1 MKKII
6 LLLFL
11 AAVSLTSPAQ
21 CAMKNTA
28 FKAGEQLSYNLYFNW
43 KFVWY
48 KVGKA
53 NMSVS
58 NSRYDGKDAY
68 LCKLTATSNGK
79 LDKYFYMRDT
89 LISYVTHQLEPLYFR
104 KGAHEGKRYTV
115 DEVWH
120 KRSGSNN
127 KIKIRRLHNDKSI
140 TTKEE
145 THSDCIFD
153 MLSTFLRARSFISSG
168 WQRGHQT
175 KLKVV
180 SGSEVC
186 PGIITYKGIETVK
199 ADNGKK
205 YSCMKM
211 EYLVYKKKKKKY
223 ERLGTI
229 FITDDSHHIPV
240 RIDFNLRF
248 GSAKAFLTS
257 MK

>member
-1 MKKII
+1 
-6 LLLFL
+6 
-11 AAVSLTSPAQ
+11 
-21 CAMKNTA
+21 
-28 FKAGEQLSYNLYFNW
+28 
-43 KFVWY
+43 
-48 KVGKA
+48 
-53 NMSVS
+53 
-58 NSRYDGKDAY
+58 
-68 LCKLTATSNGK
+68 
-79 LDKYFYMRDT
+79 
-89 LISYVTHQLEPLYFR
+89 
-104 KGAHEGKRYTV
+104 
-115 DEVWH
+115 
-120 KRSGSNN
+120 
-127 KIKIRRLHNDKSI
+127 
-140 TTKEE
+140 
-145 THSDCIFD
+145 

-168 WQRGHQT
+168 WQRGYQT

-229 FITDDSHHIPV
+229 FITNDSQHIPV

-248 GSAKAFLTS
+248 GSAKAFLTN